1 MRTDPL
7 LKFETIFGFKLN
19 CPSNARHGLILES
32 KTNNSSHLCDT
43 TLADFGCL
51 ALIFEPIP
59 HRSRSS
65 GTLCR
70 LDRHRPFAGRRP
82 IPQTSKRVISGR
94 QLNRTSMWT
103 VPMPGFT

>member
-43 TLADFGCL
+43 TLA
-51 ALIFEPIP
+51 AVQ
-59 HRSRSS
+59 
-65 GTLCR
+65 R
-70 LDRHRPFAGRRP
+70 LGGA
-82 IPQTSKRVISGR
+82 V
-94 QLNRTSMWT
+94 
-103 VPMPGFT
+103 

>member
-43 TLADFGCL
+43 TLVVRAIELKGDY
-51 ALIFEPIP
+51 E
-59 HRSRSS
+59 
-65 GTLCR
+65 T
-70 LDRHRPFAGRRP
+70 D
-82 IPQTSKRVISGR
+82 V
-94 QLNRTSMWT
+94 
-103 VPMPGFT
+103 